1 MQKIGLVSQD
11 PDDLLT
17 KEFLQKYYKE
27 FEYIVKYYENETRK
41 RNFFK
46 QKAVNVIS
54 KNVDVMKKIQEV
66 YILIIYTRLKTEKLR
81 QRSKEGE
88 KQEI

>member
-1 MQKIGLVSQD
+1 MKNLKLAKNKMQKLGLVHQNND

-27 FEYIVKYYENETRK
+27 FEYIVKYYDNETRK
-41 RNFFK
+41 RNYFK

-54 KNVDVMKKIQEV
+54 KNVDVMKKVQEV
-66 YILIIYTRLKTEKLR
+66 CIIIHVLL
-81 QRSKEGE
+81 
-88 KQEI
+88 

>member
-1 MQKIGLVSQD
+1 MQKLGLVNQD

-27 FEYIVKYYENETRK
+27 FEYIVKYYENESKK
-41 RNFFK
+41 RNYFK

-54 KNVDVMKKIQEV
+54 KNVDVMKKIQDV
-66 YILIIYTRLKTEKLR
+66 ILLLV
-81 QRSKEGE
+81 
-88 KQEI
+88 